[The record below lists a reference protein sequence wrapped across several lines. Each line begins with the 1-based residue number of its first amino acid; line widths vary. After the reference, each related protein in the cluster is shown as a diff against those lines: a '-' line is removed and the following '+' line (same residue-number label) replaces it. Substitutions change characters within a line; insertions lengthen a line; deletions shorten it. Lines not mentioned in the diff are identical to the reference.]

1 MKYFTFPKKDFKGY
15 PEYAQADRMEKKII
29 NSIQEDINNIHIIV
43 GIDGL
48 TSAEKSR
55 LAVCA
60 NKLIEARDI
69 MLRITTDGE
78 SIGETIKKIADMPL
92 KGEK

>member
-69 MLRITTDGE
+69 MFKIISEGE
-78 SIGETIKKIADMPL
+78 SIGEVIRKLADMP
-92 KGEK
+92 